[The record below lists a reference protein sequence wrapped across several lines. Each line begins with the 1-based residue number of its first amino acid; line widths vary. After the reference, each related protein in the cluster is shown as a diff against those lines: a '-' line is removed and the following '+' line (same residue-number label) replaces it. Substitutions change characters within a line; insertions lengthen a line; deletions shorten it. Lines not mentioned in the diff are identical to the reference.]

1 MKKRKATAILM
12 AAVMATGVFSVIGTP
27 VTAKADEDP
36 VTVKWLMFGDK
47 PEDYDM
53 VMEELNQKIK
63 EKINVELDLEI
74 IPQGEYNDKVKLAL
88 TAGEDFDLVFTASW
102 INNFTENMT
111 RDAFLP
117 LDELLE
123 TYGQDMK
130 EAIPDWL
137 MTVGKVN
144 GQQYAIPNQQ
154 IIARQLGL
162 GIQKSYADK
171 YGFDLTSFDDMSDL
185 YPFLDQVAANE
196 TDKFAID
203 YFLYATVENKYENI
217 VDDYVFIDKNDPE
230 ATLLPCT
237 EVYAEEFKLDNELF
251 QKGYIRKDIATVV
264 DRNADITAGRYV
276 TLLGT
281 YKPGLDTQYSQ
292 RLGTEMLA
300 IPMGE
305 AYINANSGSEAM
317 TAINVNSKHP
327 EEAMKLL
334 NLVYTDKEIY
344 NELLYG
350 IEDVHYTKTGD
361 NRVELIDGNKYNTV
375 FSTYGWKFG
384 NQFNQYLVPGQADD
398 LWEETAKM
406 NNEAPVS
413 VLRGF
418 VFDPSNVQTE
428 LTQLAAVKDEFKNG
442 QYTTADIEKFITDR
456 NEKME
461 QAGLSTLMEEVQR
474 QVDEWKA
481 ANGK

>member
-1 MKKRKATAILM
+1 
-12 AAVMATGVFSVIGTP
+12 
-27 VTAKADEDP
+27 
-36 VTVKWLMFGDK
+36 
-47 PEDYDM
+47 
-53 VMEELNQKIK
+53 
-63 EKINVELDLEI
+63 
-74 IPQGEYNDKVKLAL
+74 
-88 TAGEDFDLVFTASW
+88 
-102 INNFTENMT
+102 
-111 RDAFLP
+111 
-117 LDELLE
+117 
-123 TYGQDMK
+123 
-130 EAIPDWL
+130 
-137 MTVGKVN
+137 
-144 GQQYAIPNQQ
+144 
-154 IIARQLGL
+154 
-162 GIQKSYADK
+162 
-171 YGFDLTSFDDMSDL
+171 
-185 YPFLDQVAANE
+185 
-196 TDKFAID
+196 
-203 YFLYATVENKYENI
+203 
-217 VDDYVFIDKNDPE
+217 
-230 ATLLPCT
+230 
-237 EVYAEEFKLDNELF
+237 
-251 QKGYIRKDIATVV
+251 
-264 DRNADITAGRYV
+264 
-276 TLLGT
+276 
-281 YKPGLDTQYSQ
+281 
-292 RLGTEMLA
+292 
-300 IPMGE
+300 
-305 AYINANSGSEAM
+305 M